1 MAALVV
7 HVCTL
12 CGFACA
18 CLWMNFKHMHLT
30 ARFQHIH
37 TFDKFTLAII
47 SRMLQKRWK
56 FICYL
61 YFCVQWNSPKQLHAH
76 CVMWNVLLSSSAV
89 TTDSGFLSTIFYLP
103 FTNLLQSSW
112 YLVWALSFLP
122 HQSTCM
128 ACSACTHPQFQ
139 CSGHRLFH
147 QDQFSGLKCQNPLA

>member
-12 CGFACA
+12 CGSSCA

-61 YFCVQWNSPKQLHAH
+61 YFCVQWNSPKQLHAY
-76 CVMWNVLLSSSAV
+76 CAMSSSVQVQWPQTPVFSLLFSIYHLLIYCSPVDIWYERCHFYHTRAPAWHAVHAPTHSSSAV
-89 TTDSGFLSTIFYLP
+89 ATGSSTK
-103 FTNLLQSSW
+103 T
-112 YLVWALSFLP
+112 SF
-122 HQSTCM
+122 Q
-128 ACSACTHPQFQ
+128 
-139 CSGHRLFH
+139 G
-147 QDQFSGLKCQNPLA
+147 

>member
-61 YFCVQWNSPKQLHAH
+61 YFCVQWNSPKQLRIVQCPPQFKCSDHR
-76 CVMWNVLLSSSAV
+76 LRFSL
-89 TTDSGFLSTIFYLP
+89 TIFYLP

-147 QDQFSGLKCQNPLA
+147 YDQFSGLKCQNPLA